1 MRRWKIKKSQKGKG
15 IAVTELAIVL
25 PVFVLFAIVPLEL
38 CTMIHLRH
46 SLSVASYETVKI
58 ATRKQGSYTA
68 ATGQFNQI
76 IQDRGVVGATVAFS
90 IVEANLNAGDKLTVT
105 CQAPFA
111 DNALLGDWYTD
122 KSPAVSIT
130 MIKE

>member
-1 MRRWKIKKSQKGKG
+1 MRRWKIKRSNKG

-46 SLSVASYETVKI
+46 SLSVASYETAKI
-58 ATRKQGSYTA
+58 AIRKQGSYAVATA
-68 ATGQFNQI
+68 QFDQI
-76 IQDRGVVGATVAFS
+76 VQDRNIQGATVAFS
-90 IVEANLNAGDKLTVT
+90 VVEANLNAGDKLTVT

-111 DNALLGDWYTD
+111 ANALLGDWYTD